1 MYKHCSGKSY
11 QPVLT
16 FSVQIL
22 WNKLLMLMLS
32 KQSFTYSPIHF
43 VFIISCTFG
52 VSKFLL
58 PNIELVILGC
68 RATIVMP
75 VVLSVIV
82 LLISVSSKPQSN
94 SKPTATKPGTAIKA
108 ATLKRTPVS
117 THQIS
122 ACSHN
127 LQVHS
132 HKLRPAGE
140 GVSPPALMLLGEWE
154 DACQFFQ
161 NYPLCF
167 KNRLWKQPPHI
178 GQIQIPTSDPPWGIY
193 ICPMWGGCFRRL
205 L

>member
-1 MYKHCSGKSY
+1 
-11 QPVLT
+11 
-16 FSVQIL
+16 
-22 WNKLLMLMLS
+22 MLMLS

-58 PNIELVILGC
+58 PNIELVLLGC

-94 SKPTATKPGTAIKA
+94 SKPAATKPGTAIKA

-122 ACSHN
+122 ARSYN

-132 HKLRPAGE
+132 HKLR
-140 GVSPPALMLLGEWE
+140 PPALMLLGEWE
-154 DACQFFQ
+154 DACQFCQ

-167 KNRLWKQPPHI
+167 KNSLRKQPPHI
-178 GQIQIPTSDPPWGIY
+178 GQIQIPTSDPPWGI
-193 ICPMWGGCFRRL
+193 
-205 L
+205 